1 MTPVAAAAAGG
12 QGKREAIVW
21 AATTLFGRYGYRRT
35 TVELIAREARLA
47 KPTLY
52 AHFEDKDAIF
62 VAVCQAVMDRIVQQA
77 RAALAEP
84 DAIAR
89 LTAVLAAK
97 FTTVYALVE
106 SSPHARE
113 LLESSDATARDV
125 VAAGDKAFAEVLLAA
140 IKSAAREQAVSL
152 ARFGGKA
159 ATLQSLLMAAGHGA
173 SYCASSTAAHR
184 EQLGALVRAI
194 VERPPPSR
202 RVRSS

>member
-1 MTPVAAAAAGG
+1 MAAPASGG
-12 QGKREAIVW
+12 QNKREAIIR

-62 VAVCQAVMDRIVQQA
+62 VAVCQAVMDRIVAQA
-77 RAALAEP
+77 RAASAER
-84 DAIAR
+84 DAVAR
-89 LTAVLAAK
+89 LTGVLAAK
-97 FTTVYALVE
+97 FTTVFELVE

-113 LLESSDATARDV
+113 LLESSDARARDV
-125 VAAGDKAFAEVLLAA
+125 VAAGDRAFAEVLLAA

-173 SYCASSTAAHR
+173 SWGAGSAAEHR
-184 EQLGALVRAI
+184 AQLGALVRAI
-194 VERPPPSR
+194 IERPAAPRAGRSR
-202 RVRSS
+202 